1 MYEEMFSKQDMKR
14 WAHMQN
20 HMHKAR
26 KRREGWE
33 GWQGCGQAKRG
44 DIEPMVLQAL
54 STKPMHGYEVI
65 RYFEEQSNGMWKPS
79 PGSVYP
85 TLQMLEEQDLLTS
98 EEKNSK
104 KIYTITKAGR
114 IKAKDCHTE
123 MPWNNKDYN
132 YAQLIEFREL
142 FGQLKDIFKAI
153 IKSGSE
159 KKIQKTKKVL
169 EKTRVDLQKILDE
182 Q

>member
-1 MYEEMFSKQDMKR
+1 MNEAMFSKQDIKR
-14 WAHMQN
+14 WAHMQK
-20 HMHKAR
+20 HVHKAR
-26 KRREGWE
+26 KHRGEWDS
-33 GWQGCGQAKRG
+33 WQGFGQAKRG

-54 STKPMHGYEVI
+54 NTKPMHGYEVI
-65 RYFEEQSNGMWKPS
+65 RYFEDKSMGMWKPS

-85 TLQMLEEQDLLTS
+85 TLQMLEEQDLLSS
-98 EEKNSK
+98 EEKGGK
-104 KIYTITKAGR
+104 KTYTITEAGR

-123 MPWNNKDYN
+123 IPWNNKDYN
-132 YAQLIEFREL
+132 YARLIEFREL
-142 FGQLKDIFKAI
+142 FGQFKDIFKAI

-169 EKTRVDLQKILDE
+169 EKTRGDLQKILDE